1 MKIEERNELLR
12 KANEQQLHLLS
23 VIGKSDTH
31 ASKCSKLGLTFAE
44 EYPVEYAEYCSARE
58 QYNVNE
64 KRIEELKS
72 ACIEEEVRIP
82 FEEQATE

>member
-23 VIGKSDTH
+23 VMGKSDIH

-44 EYPVEYAEYCSARE
+44 EYPVEYVEYCAARE
-58 QYNVNE
+58 QYNANQE
-64 KRIEELKS
+64 RIAELES
-72 ACIEEEVRIP
+72 ACIEEEEHVP
-82 FEEQATE
+82 FENELN